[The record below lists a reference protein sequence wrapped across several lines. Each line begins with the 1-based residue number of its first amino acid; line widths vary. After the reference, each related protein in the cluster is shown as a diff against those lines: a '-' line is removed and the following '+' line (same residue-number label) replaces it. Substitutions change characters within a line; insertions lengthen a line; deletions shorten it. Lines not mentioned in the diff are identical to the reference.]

1 MAFLLNSI
9 TSRKIFKAFPFPFS
23 KKSRTTYKYV
33 TLFLVKNKREPIRTI
48 NFYKIERTFIMY
60 MYTV

>member
-9 TSRKIFKAFPFPFS
+9 TSGRIMKAFPFPVS
-23 KKSRTTYKYV
+23 KKNRTTYKNV

-60 MYTV
+60 TI